1 MTKKNVLLK
10 LLVFC
15 SAICMALC
23 AFTFMP
29 KQTLATTDLPS
40 VSTIYMSE
48 GAEVRLK
55 STDGEYKDVTGIRFT
70 MLVNKDYYDEL
81 TDSKLTI
88 YVDEAT
94 VKTEADMKDSAKAST
109 SRFTYNCEKLVTHAA
124 GEKAQEAVYS
134 FNAVVA
140 GLPSENFGTKLIAN
154 GCIKVGNSEPV
165 FATNPQTRSI
175 SQVASSALA
184 DNIADDEFGTL
195 KSYVDGAVD
204 VSNFKFGNTSITTD
218 LYKTAEPTVNATIPE
233 NLTPIWTSSDTE
245 VATVNQNGEITRGE
259 KLGTT
264 TITAKLG
271 TIIRTATVTVDAPNV
286 IKVDSGNYKKFKI
299 NNDTSLWGYVDSTA
313 MTDFTGETYTG
324 NASAAYPTASYTVGY
339 TIENKYTLSELNEI
353 AKDYNTV
360 SLYYSVNFGESSGSV
375 NMLATFSGLP
385 DNFLN
390 KATGSAIGLTN
401 AKNKVWSKLSIS
413 MSDYIELATES
424 QGVAKSKVVLFGMG
438 TPSGLDA
445 NTSKIY
451 IGDIVFEEIAPY
463 VVKISTDT
471 SSRFKLNGSTTSHV
485 GVVDAS
491 ADGLSGDYVGMAQK
505 FKATNCASSGA
516 GWTITNPFT
525 SEELLEIKEKYNK
538 VSLWFAYKFSD
549 SEEGTVGNGVY
560 ITGKGTG
567 GYASFADNFF
577 SYAKNC
583 TRIKTSSSTHG
594 SWKKLTISVD
604 EYIALATKNDAVDVD
619 NTVLLLGMNTNGSG
633 LDLNNSFIYIGDI
646 FFENV

>member
-23 AFTFMP
+23 AFTFIP
-29 KQTLATTDLPS
+29 KQTLAATDLPS
-40 VSTIYMSE
+40 VTTIYMSE

-271 TIIRTATVTVDAPNV
+271 TIIRTATVTVGEPNV
-286 IKVDSGNYKKFKI
+286 ITPNSVNWTNFKYASGTNQSYVDYVGTASSITGISGDYNGNAVKYKAFNTYKDNYTLLNTYTQAELTAIKNSEKYNAVSMWVAVDPSIVSVSWRNAGTYSADVLGINFREKADGVSTTVGVWQKWTVTIDEYIELVAAHDYAYLTLFAPNPGTASSSSDNTKWGIYVGDVSFTYVKADPAILTVNSNNYKNFKYATA
-299 NNDTSLWGYVDSTA
+299 TSTNYIDYAGEASAL
-313 MTDFTGETYTG
+313 TGISGDYTG
-324 NASAAYPTASYTVGY
+324 NAVKYKAFNTYKDNYTV
-339 TIENKYTLSELNEI
+339 INSLSNEQLT
-353 AKDYNTV
+353 AMKKDYNSV
-360 SLYYSVNFGESSGSV
+360 SMWVAVDPSIVSVSWRNAGTYSADVLSVNFRE
-375 NMLATFSGLP
+375 
-385 DNFLN
+385 
-390 KATGSAIGLTN
+390 KADGVSTTVG
-401 AKNKVWSKLSIS
+401 VWQKWTVTI
-413 MSDYIELATES
+413 DEYIEL
-424 QGVAKSKVVLFGMG
+424 VAAHDYAYLTLF
-438 TPSGLDA
+438 
-445 NTSKIY
+445 
-451 IGDIVFEEIAPY
+451 AP
-463 VVKISTDT
+463 
-471 SSRFKLNGSTTSHV
+471 
-485 GVVDAS
+485 
-491 ADGLSGDYVGMAQK
+491 
-505 FKATNCASSGA
+505 
-516 GWTITNPFT
+516 NP
-525 SEELLEIKEKYNK
+525 
-538 VSLWFAYKFSD
+538 
-549 SEEGTVGNGVY
+549 GTVN
-560 ITGKGTG
+560 
-567 GYASFADNFF
+567 
-577 SYAKNC
+577 
-583 TRIKTSSSTHG
+583 SSS
-594 SWKKLTISVD
+594 
-604 EYIALATKNDAVDVD
+604 D
-619 NTVLLLGMNTNGSG
+619 NTKWG
-633 LDLNNSFIYIGDI
+633 IYVGDI

>member
-23 AFTFMP
+23 AFTFIP
-29 KQTLATTDLPS
+29 KQTLAATDLPS

-271 TIIRTATVTVDAPNV
+271 TISRTATVKVGEPNV
-286 IKVDSGNYKKFKI
+286 NKVVNGTHKNYSV
-299 NNDTSLWGYVDSTA
+299 NNDTSLLGFASADTL
-313 MTDFTGETYTG
+313 TDFTGETYMG
-324 NASAAYPTASYTVGY
+324 NAATVKPVSSYSIGY
-339 TIENKYTLSELNEI
+339 KVKNNYTLDELNRI
-353 AKDYNTV
+353 AEDYNTV
-360 SLYYSVNFGESSGSV
+360 TLYYAVNLTELASGGY
-375 NMLATFSGLP
+375 L
-385 DNFLN
+385 NFLTSKN
-390 KATGSAIGLTN
+390 YNSFTENSFFGKAGIYGTKYVSA
-401 AKNKVWSKLSIS
+401 NKVWNKVSIS
-413 MSDYIELATES
+413 ISDYIAIATES
-424 QGVAKSKVVLFGMG
+424 EGVATSSVVLFGLG
-438 TPSGLDA
+438 NPSNISADS
-445 NTSKIY
+445 SKIY
-451 IGDIVFEEIAPY
+451 ISDIIFELVVSPEILTVTSANYKTFNYNGNTTTTYLNYAAAGSTELSAISGDYEGNAARYKPVGAFNGEYRVLNTLTQTDFATLKKVYNSVSLWWAFSLTKTADSHYINFLAESGGGKSFLLTAG
-463 VVKISTDT
+463 ISST
-471 SSRFKLNGSTTSHV
+471 RSTTSNKHQV
-485 GVVDAS
+485 W
-491 ADGLSGDYVGMAQK
+491 Q
-505 FKATNCASSGA
+505 KAT
-516 GWTITNPFT
+516 
-525 SEELLEIKEKYNK
+525 
-538 VSLWFAYKFSD
+538 
-549 SEEGTVGNGVY
+549 
-560 ITGKGTG
+560 
-567 GYASFADNFF
+567 
-577 SYAKNC
+577 
-583 TRIKTSSSTHG
+583 
-594 SWKKLTISVD
+594 ISID
-604 EYIALATKNDAVDVD
+604 DYIALLEANNYTHC
-619 NTVLLLGMNTNGSG
+619 VLFGLGGPVGIDQS
-633 LDLNNSFIYIGDI
+633 NSAIYIGDI